1 MQNMIQKELV
11 RQGYK
16 QYEVSAYAQ
25 EQQQCQHNMNY
36 WQFGDYL
43 GIGAGAH
50 GKLSLDDDTI
60 VRLWKRKHP
69 QSYIDADNKLGGRN
83 LVPENQ
89 IAFEFMLNA
98 LRLNDGFKLKLFE
111 ARTGMASR
119 EIETLLDKHEQAGML
134 ERSDDIVRPTK
145 FGHERINLMLEDY
158 LP

>member
-1 MQNMIQKELV
+1 
-11 RQGYK
+11 
-16 QYEVSAYAQ
+16 
-25 EQQQCQHNMNY
+25 
-36 WQFGDYL
+36 
-43 GIGAGAH
+43 
-50 GKLSLDDDTI
+50 
-60 VRLWKRKHP
+60 
-69 QSYIDADNKLGGRN
+69 
-83 LVPENQ
+83 
-89 IAFEFMLNA
+89 MLNA